1 MHSLSATR
9 SDARAAS
16 IIRARP
22 KPVGLSC
29 RLTLRTVI
37 RPTKLMVKC
46 LRADD
51 RHALARN
58 PREVVTD
65 RLKSYPGALR
75 EMKQKG
81 ELWGVGAWMLAIS
94 KEIRYLAYSSVSP
107 ILLYSQELS

>member
-1 MHSLSATR
+1 MRSMHSLSATR

-51 RHALARN
+51 RHALAAIDRT
-58 PREVVTD
+58 PWQLPTD
-65 RLKSYPGALR
+65 SRSWLR
-75 EMKQKG
+75 ETIVSAWPFIG
-81 ELWGVGAWMLAIS
+81 GDDHVVARVAHHASERLGAAQHIG
-94 KEIRYLAYSSVSP
+94 
-107 ILLYSQELS
+107 